1 MNMGLRVNTNVPSI
15 QATNSLNKVS
25 KAAQESFS
33 KLSSGEKINKA
44 ADDAA
49 GMAISEKMKSVI
61 RSSKQANRNAND
73 GISMVQT
80 AEGGLS
86 ESSSILTRM
95 RELAMQAST
104 DTISDSDRAKSSLE
118 YEALKDELE
127 RISQSI
133 EYNGMKLL
141 DGKTSQIDF
150 QVGTGSIDKNDY
162 ISFRP
167 SELNSGV
174 QSLGV
179 SSLSIRSKLSAQ
191 SSLTQMDQA
200 INRITNQRATLGSIQ
215 NRLVNS
221 TSNLMSYTEN
231 MSSANNRIRD
241 TDFAEETSQ
250 LTKNAILME
259 SGTAVL
265 AQANT
270 TGKGALKLL

>member
-1 MNMGLRVNTNVPSI
+1 MGLRVNTNVPSI